1 MSGQASR
8 LLGRWGEALAAEY
21 LRKKGYTI
29 LAAGWRCRFG
39 EIDLIAAD
47 KRYLCF
53 VEVKLR
59 KSAAYGRAGEFVDRR
74 KQEKLRTTAELYLAE
89 NPTALQPRFDVV
101 EVEAPQGT
109 GTKNPVVRHVENA
122 F

>member
-1 MSGQASR
+1 M
-8 LLGRWGEALAAEY
+8 LGRWGEMKTAEY

-29 LAAGWRCRFG
+29 LAAGYHCRYG

-47 KRYLCF
+47 QNFICF

-59 KSAAYGRAGEFVDRR
+59 KSSQFAHAREFVDIR
-74 KQEKLRTTAELYLAE
+74 KQNRIRMTAEFYLQE
-89 NPTALQPRFDVV
+89 IPVKLQPRFDVA
-101 EVEAPQGT
+101 EVYAPEGIS
-109 GTKNPVVRHVENA
+109 TKNLQINYLENA

>member
-1 MSGQASR
+1 MSGNETR
-8 LLGRWGEALAAEY
+8 MLGRWGEMKTAEY

-29 LAAGWRCRFG
+29 LAAGYHCRYG

-47 KRYLCF
+47 KNFICF

-59 KSAAYGRAGEFVDRR
+59 KSSQFAHAREFVDIR
-74 KQEKLRTTAELYLAE
+74 KQNRIRMTAEFYLQE
-89 NPTALQPRFDVV
+89 IPVKLQPRFDVA
-101 EVEAPQGT
+101 EVYAPEGIS
-109 GTKNPVVRHVENA
+109 TKNLQINYLENA